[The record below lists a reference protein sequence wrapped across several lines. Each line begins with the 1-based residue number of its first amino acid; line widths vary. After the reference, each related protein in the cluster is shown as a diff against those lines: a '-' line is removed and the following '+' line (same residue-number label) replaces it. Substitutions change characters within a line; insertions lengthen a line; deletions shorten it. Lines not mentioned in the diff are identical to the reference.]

1 MYSPIVYALVAFPFG
16 GLMMFFWQLGISH
29 QPNLPSFVVVNGL
42 LFALVGVVILLAQ
55 RQPWSLSS
63 RTTLLA
69 AIAGVLSGISAF
81 AAMHALKIG
90 GEGSIVFPILSLQVM
105 VAVILAFLVFRE
117 PVTATKL
124 LGLSFGVTSI
134 IFLSQ

>member
-1 MYSPIVYALVAFPFG
+1 MYTPIVYALVAFLFG
-16 GLMMFFWQLGISH
+16 GLMMFFWQLGMSNK
-29 QPNLPSFVVVNGL
+29 PNLPSFIVVNGL
-42 LFALVGVVILLAQ
+42 LFALVGIVVLLAQ

-63 RTTLLA
+63 RTTLFA

-81 AAMHALKIG
+81 AAMHALKLG
-90 GEGSIVFPILSLQVM
+90 GQGSIVFPILSLQVM

-117 PVTATKL
+117 PVSATKL
-124 LGLSFGVTSI
+124 LGLGFGVTSI